1 MINNM
6 ESPKNPPK
14 DEGRKQT
21 MLFAQLI
28 EILTQNAIMMLG
40 GMQDRQGRQRPPD
53 LNAAELMIEILS
65 VVQIKTKGNL
75 TPEEEKMLT
84 STLYQLQTAFADVAS
99 KSGDFGKARKAA
111 EAIEAADLE
120 KEDDEPDPSPSQSHS
135 PPPTGSQAPSSK
147 PQGIQSAFTQSA
159 ETKVKFT
166 KKYG

>member
-1 MINNM
+1 MISNM

-14 DEGRKQT
+14 DEARKQT

-65 VVQIKTKGNL
+65 VVQTKTKGNL
-75 TPEEEKMLT
+75 TAEEEKMLS

-120 KEDDEPDPSPSQSHS
+120 EDDPRPSPAKSHS
-135 PPPTGSQAPSSK
+135 PPPTGSQSPASK
-147 PQGIQSAFTQSA
+147 PQGIQSASMQSA

-166 KKYG
+166 KKYA